1 MSVISIVLGNK
12 NVKTLGEIGWG
23 IGPWALEISVLWMAG
38 GGGRGEQHNL
48 PIFTIQ
54 LFTLSLKD
62 ITRVIS
68 RGRDR
73 LVEIRSNRLLSH
85 SI

>member
-1 MSVISIVLGNK
+1 VGNRPVGLR
-12 NVKTLGEIGWG
+12 NFGFVW
-23 IGPWALEISVLWMAG
+23 AG
-38 GGGRGEQHNL
+38 GGGRGEQHNP

-68 RGRDR
+68 RSRDR
-73 LVEIRSNRLLSH
+73 LVEIRVIGYCH
-85 SI
+85 ICK